1 MNSFDKKFGLLHFIG
16 IGGIGM
22 SGIAEVL
29 VNLGYEVSGSDI
41 VENQNVLRLKRLG
54 VNIFKGH
61 KKTNIEEASMVIVS
75 SAIDHNNEE
84 VIEARKL
91 RIPIVKRAEMLAEL
105 MRFKKS
111 ISVAGTHGKTTTTS
125 LMATILEAANLDPT
139 VINGGIIN
147 SYKSNAKIGSSN
159 WMVVEAD
166 ESDGSF
172 IKLPSTNVIITNIDS
187 EHLDFYGNFRN
198 LKEAFKQF
206 INNIPFYGIAVV
218 CLDNPTVQSIIS
230 EIEDKRII
238 TYGISPQAD
247 YRAQNI
253 VNKDG
258 RTFFTLEVSPKAHT
272 PTKSID
278 GITSNIPGIHN
289 VQNVLAACAMAIEM
303 GIKPDVFKKALE
315 NFEGVNRRF
324 SFLSSFKGVKI
335 FDDYGHHPVEIRATL
350 SAAREVSKNKVVAVV
365 QPHRYSRLK
374 MLFPDFTTA
383 FNDADTVFIT
393 NIYSAGETEDE
404 GISDE
409 HLISALVASGHKDV
423 RKYKNLDN
431 LHEFLENNLGEGD
444 LIIFLGAG
452 DITQHAR
459 NFSDLLKRGKNYAK
473 I

>member
-187 EHLDFYGNFRN
+187 EHLDFYGSFRN

-393 NIYSAGETEDE
+393 NIYSAGENEDE
-404 GISDE
+404 DISDE

-431 LHEFLENNLGEGD
+431 LQEFLENNLGEGD